1 MYSKKIL
8 LLYLLIFNL
17 FFIFQIS
24 SFAQTNTIKGKVV
37 DADNK
42 PVFAANVYSSS
53 FPNKGTT
60 TDFDGFFLLP
70 SFSYPDTLLVSYIG
84 YKTYKIYL
92 EKSLDKDSIFII
104 LKGQENVLNQM
115 VITARNPISEE
126 FSVIKLEKMD
136 IYTNPIAAGDPLK
149 AITALPSSTNTDESA
164 NPVLR
169 GSSSDRSRVVL
180 NGVPI
185 YKPVRNGQING
196 LGNFS
201 LFNAEMIDKQYVYAS
216 NPPLTYGNTSAGLI
230 EIQTNHEL
238 IYNHV
243 QASVSLANIGGLISR
258 KLGEN
263 TFIQAYGNYQFPD
276 AFLKVNEKRIE
287 NLIDFTTKDAG
298 LNFHSNLTNKSSIN
312 SFSYFIDE
320 SYIATRNSYAYEG
333 QNDAQKNRFFSINNY
348 SLKEENYNFKINT
361 LLDFS
366 KQDYNFGN
374 LSSQIENMQ
383 SYVSLDYKYLL
394 LKSTSIQTGISYD
407 YSKYNFN
414 DSLPE
419 YYYANSPKDPNYFYK
434 HQSENTNIE
443 AYLYSNWNINDELT
457 MSSGFR
463 SNIPTKNQEYY
474 LSTQMSFN
482 YKPNKKNNFILSG
495 GRYHSYSTPSFID
508 ANYFLLQ
515 SLQFALDYS
524 YSTKKVLFTTAVYHK
539 YETGNFQDSETITF
553 DKAKIT
559 GFEVFVKHN
568 LSKKIEYSLS
578 NTFIN
583 QQVRINEKY
592 QKGSNQLNY
601 FIKASLT
608 YSNPKLFTAALFYID
623 RPGTYFT
630 SIDNGIFRDETNAY
644 EPVFNSTIYNQQLNS
659 YKNLSLNINRF
670 FPFGKY
676 ALVVYASVN
685 NILDRKNEQNALYSF
700 DYQTQYFN
708 NFQRRTFYMG
718 LVWQLNK

>member
-1 MYSKKIL
+1 MYFKKL
-8 LLYLLIFNL
+8 LVFFAL
-17 FFIFQIS
+17 FFIFQITT
-24 SFAQTNTIKGKVV
+24 FAQTNSIKGKVV
-37 DADNK
+37 DSNNQ
-42 PVFAANVYSSS
+42 PIFAANVYSSS

-60 TDFDGFFLLP
+60 TDFDGNFILS
-70 SFSYPDTLLVSYIG
+70 SFTYPDTLLVSYIG
-84 YKTYKIYL
+84 YETYKIYL
-92 EKSLDKDSIFII
+92 EKSPLKDSIFIV
-104 LKGQENVLNQM
+104 LEGQENLLNQM
-115 VITARNPISEE
+115 IITAKNPISEE

-136 IYTNPIAAGDPLK
+136 IYTNPISAGDPLK

-169 GSSSDRSRVVL
+169 GSSSDRSRVIL
-180 NGVPI
+180 NGVPV

-230 EIQTNHEL
+230 EIQTNDQL
-238 IYNHV
+238 DYNHV
-243 QASVSLANIGGLISR
+243 QASLSLANIGGLVSR

-263 TFIQAYGNYQFPD
+263 TFIQVYGNYQFPD
-276 AFLKVNEKRIE
+276 AFLKLNEKRIE

-298 LNFHSNLTNKSSIN
+298 LNFHSNLTDKSSIN

-320 SYIATRNSYAYEG
+320 SYIATRNSYSYEG

-348 SLKEENYNFKINT
+348 SLKGENYNFKINT
-361 LLDFS
+361 LVDFS

-374 LSSQIENMQ
+374 LTSQIENKQ
-383 SYVSLDYKYLL
+383 SYISLDYKYLL
-394 LKSTSIQTGISYD
+394 LKTTSIQTGISYD
-407 YSKYNFN
+407 YSTYNFN

-419 YYYANSPKDPNYFYK
+419 YYYANAPTDPNYFYK
-434 HQSENTNIE
+434 HQSENNNIE
-443 AYLYSNWNINDELT
+443 AYIYSNWNINDKLT

-463 SNIPTKNQEYY
+463 SNIPTQEQDYY

-495 GRYHSYSTPSFID
+495 GRYHNYTTPSFID

-539 YETGNFQDSETITF
+539 YETGNFKDLETITF

-559 GFEVFVKHN
+559 GFEVFMKHN
-568 LSKKIEYSLS
+568 LTKKIDYSLS

-583 QQVRINEKY
+583 QQVRINENY
-592 QKGSNQLNY
+592 QKGANQLNY
-601 FIKASLT
+601 LIKASIT

-630 SIDNGIFRDETNAY
+630 SIDNGIFRNETNTY
-644 EPVFNSTIYNQQLNS
+644 EPVFSSTIYNQQLNS
-659 YKNLSLNINRF
+659 YKNLNLNISRF

-676 ALVVYASVN
+676 ALVLYASVN

-700 DYQTQYFN
+700 DYQNQYFN
-708 NFQRRTFYMG
+708 NFQGRTFYMG